1 LGQRQMA
8 MIEAAERVLI
18 LKRASA
24 SRRSGEAGG
33 RQRTA
38 DHFVAT
44 CATGKRLICKLPLST
59 RPIMARAPTSRKI
72 VINWLV
78 RSLIA

>member
-1 LGQRQMA
+1 LGQRQIA
-8 MIEAAERVLI
+8 MIEAAGRVLI

-24 SRRSGEAGG
+24 SRRITGG
-33 RQRTA
+33 SRRTA

-44 CATGKRLICKLPLST
+44 CATGKRLICKVPLST
-59 RPIMARAPTSRKI
+59 TPIMARAPTSMKI